1 MFQVWID
8 SNKRTI
14 IETARELLRIPSIG
28 TEPAGHDKPFG
39 KETDQALKF
48 MLDLGTKYGFRVKN
62 ADGYAGHVEYG
73 ESKDYVAVLTHLDVV
88 PPGNDWTYPP
98 FAAEIHGNKIFAR
111 GAIDDKG
118 PAMAA
123 FFGLLAVKESGL
135 PINRRTRLIFGLDE
149 ETDWRCMK
157 HYFQVEPL
165 PWGGFTPDADFPL
178 IYAEKGILHFTLRK
192 SRYGQQGMKVEPVE
206 IIGGERPNMV
216 PDVCMA
222 TLSVETNY
230 QAEFLSRL
238 EQYCQTENISFD
250 VREIKP
256 GSVLLTIKGQSAHGS
271 TPDRGVNAI
280 RCMGKVLSQFPVAD
294 LDLWEFVA
302 LSDTEGRFLGI
313 DCSDSFSGAL
323 SCNLGMISM
332 DTDSFKLV
340 FDVRYPV
347 DRTGTELV
355 KLVQQTISSL
365 DFLIDVHNDKQ
376 PLYVPKESS
385 VVRTLQQV
393 YERITGASGEPL
405 AIGGGTYARA
415 IPNTVAFG
423 PLFPGMKDLAHQRD
437 EFIEIEHLLQLTNIY
452 AHAIYELS
460 K

>member
-1 MFQVWID
+1 
-8 SNKRTI
+8 
-14 IETARELLRIPSIG
+14 
-28 TEPAGHDKPFG
+28 
-39 KETDQALKF
+39 
-48 MLDLGTKYGFRVKN
+48 
-62 ADGYAGHVEYG
+62 
-73 ESKDYVAVLTHLDVV
+73 
-88 PPGNDWTYPP
+88 
-98 FAAEIHGNKIFAR
+98 
-111 GAIDDKG
+111 
-118 PAMAA
+118 MAA

-149 ETDWRCMK
+149 ESDWRCMK

-192 SRYGQQGMKVEPVE
+192 SQYGQQGMKVEPVE

-256 GSVLLTIKGQSAHGS
+256 GSILLTIKGQSAHGS

-313 DCSDSFSGAL
+313 DCSDSFWG
-323 SCNLGMISM
+323 
-332 DTDSFKLV
+332 
-340 FDVRYPV
+340 
-347 DRTGTELV
+347 
-355 KLVQQTISSL
+355 
-365 DFLIDVHNDKQ
+365 
-376 PLYVPKESS
+376 PKESS

-423 PLFPGMKDLAHQRD
+423 PLFPGMKDLAHQR
-437 EFIEIEHLLQLTNIY
+437 E
-452 AHAIYELS
+452 S
-460 K
+460 S